1 MILIMGVLAA
11 SIVGS
16 VHCAAMC
23 GGFVCLYA
31 GTGAQRGM
39 NLRAHIAYNTG
50 RLVSYV
56 TLGLVAGALGARL
69 DQAGVVAH
77 VERSAAIVAGIL
89 MVAWACS
96 MIAATFGFRIG
107 SSGVP
112 DTVKRGLGGLLVT
125 MREQPP
131 TVRAAA
137 TGLLTTLLPCGW
149 LYTFVVTAGG
159 TGNPIAGSAVMTAFW
174 IGTLPMMVG
183 VGLGVGRLARPI
195 ARHLPLAGAIAVFT
209 LGALSIAGK
218 LRPIVMP
225 NAAAIH
231 ASHADR

>member
-1 MILIMGVLAA
+1 MILILGVLAA

-31 GTGAQRGM
+31 GTNVQRGL
-39 NLRAHIAYNTG
+39 NLRAHAAYNAG
-50 RLVSYV
+50 RLISYV

-69 DQAGVVAH
+69 DRAGTMAH
-77 VERSAAIVAGIL
+77 IERSAAIVAGSL
-89 MVAWACS
+89 MVVWACVA
-96 MIAATFGFRIG
+96 IAAVLGVRIG
-107 SSGVP
+107 GAGVP
-112 DTVKRGLGGLLVT
+112 DWAKRRLGGLLVA
-125 MREQPP
+125 MRDQPP

-159 TGNPIAGSAVMTAFW
+159 TGNPIAGAAVMTTFW
-174 IGTLPMMVG
+174 AGTLPMMLG
-183 VGLGVGRLARPI
+183 VGLGIGRVARPI
-195 ARHLPLAGAIAVFT
+195 ALHLPLVGAIAVFT

-218 LRPIVMP
+218 LRPLVTP

-231 ASHADR
+231 AHR